1 MTRDEFGRNFESL
14 ESAFGEQGAER
25 RQFYFRQLENVSTW
39 AFSRAVRRII
49 EIRDDRYG
57 FPLVAEI
64 HTALDEVE
72 REKPSA
78 GAFDFEAREY
88 CQRCENRGWYMNA
101 RGGASPCSCRA
112 GRLKQARMRLG
123 TSARRTEVEEEVK
136 KLPPPEPPYRGL
148 QEKNPLGFWELTA
161 AEHDR
166 WMIAKRIEIEDIK
179 RRREDFEEKRWM
191 EKKTIAPESLRRV
204 IDETLAQVSE
214 RMPAGREPGEDEED
228 NVPF

>member
-1 MTRDEFGRNFESL
+1 MTRDEFGRSFEFL

-25 RQFYFRQLENVSTW
+25 RQFYFRQLEHVSMWT
-39 AFSRAVRRII
+39 FSRAVRRII

-78 GAFDFEAREY
+78 GAFDLEAREY

-136 KLPPPEPPYRGL
+136 KLPPPELPYRGL
-148 QEKNPLGFWELTA
+148 QEKNSLGFWEDTQ

-166 WMIAKRIEIEDIK
+166 WMAAKRAEIEEIK
-179 RRREDFEEKRWM
+179 RRQAEHPQGPTLPDE
-191 EKKTIAPESLRRV
+191 LRRRLLKDTV
-204 IDETLAQVSE
+204 AGVRG
-214 RMPAGREPGEDEED
+214 RMTVPVMREPGDDQEED
-228 NVPF
+228 DSVPF

>member
-1 MTRDEFGRNFESL
+1 MTNSEFRESFGRL

-25 RQFYFRQLENVSTW
+25 RQFYFRQLEHVSTW

-101 RGGASPCSCRA
+101 RGGVSPCSCRA

-136 KLPPPEPPYRGL
+136 KLPPPEPPVRGL
-148 QEKNPLGFWELTA
+148 QEKNPLGFWEDTQ
-161 AEHDR
+161 EKHDR
-166 WMIAKRIEIEDIK
+166 HMTAKRAEIEEIK
-179 RRREDFEEKRWM
+179 RRQAEEPPRLTMPDELRKRLL
-191 EKKTIAPESLRRV
+191 KDTVAGVRG
-204 IDETLAQVSE
+204 
-214 RMPAGREPGEDEED
+214 RMAVPVMREPGEDEEE
-228 NVPF
+228 VPF